1 MNPKDRF
8 CRVIIR
14 DGKHYI
20 TLPDGQEIPGLFLTR
35 ITQDIDQSKYR
46 MGHALIKLHV
56 YFEEDTKSKNDGKT

>member
-14 DGKHYI
+14 DGKQYI
-20 TLPDGQEIPGLFLTR
+20 TLPDGQEIPGLFFTR
-35 ITQDIDQSKYR
+35 ITQGLGQFQSR

-56 YFEEDTKSKNDGKT
+56 YFEEDTKNENDGKT